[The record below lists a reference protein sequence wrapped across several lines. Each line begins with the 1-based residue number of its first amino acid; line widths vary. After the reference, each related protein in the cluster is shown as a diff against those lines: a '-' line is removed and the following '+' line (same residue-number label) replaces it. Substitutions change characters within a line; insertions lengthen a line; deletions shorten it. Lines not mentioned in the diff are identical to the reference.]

1 MMETRTQE
9 ASMFLFP
16 SRRALLTGAASLL
29 AAPALAPTVF
39 TRAALAQAGWPD
51 RPIRWIVNFPPGGAA
66 DTLSR
71 ILAASIGNKFG
82 QPIVVENR
90 PGAGGALGA
99 DILAKAPGDRHLVM
113 MSSAASHGIG
123 PVLYRNTPYDALRD
137 FTHIRLVGTFP
148 SVLAVNL
155 DFPARTVAEFIAQVK
170 ARPGLVT
177 YGSGGNGTLNH
188 LVGQVLAREAGVDL
202 VHVPYR
208 GSAAAL
214 TDTISGQIPAIM
226 ESLPIA
232 LPHLRGGRLR
242 PLATSEAT
250 RSASLAEVPTFI
262 EAGFPGVVAT
272 NWFGF
277 SAPAGVP
284 AEIVARWNTEIGTAL
299 ADPGVIERFG
309 AIGVV
314 PGTMGP
320 EQYTALIRAELDRW
334 REVIRAG
341 NILAD

>member
-1 MMETRTQE
+1 MSL
-9 ASMFLFP
+9 APLH
-16 SRRALLTGAASLL
+16 RRAMLFGATSVL
-29 AAPALAPTVF
+29 AAPALAQT
-39 TRAALAQAGWPD
+39 GWPD

-71 ILAASIGNKFG
+71 ILAGSIGNRLG
-82 QPIVVENR
+82 QPVVVENR

-113 MSSAASHGIG
+113 VSSAASHGIG

-155 DFPARTVAEFIAQVK
+155 DFPARTVAEFVEQVK
-170 ARPGLVT
+170 ARPGQVT

-188 LVGQVLAREAGVDL
+188 LIGQLLARAAGVEI

-242 PLATSEAT
+242 PLATSEE
-250 RSASLAEVPTFI
+250 RRPASLPDVPTFI
-262 EAGFPGVVAT
+262 EAGFPAAAAT

-284 AEIVARWNTEIGTAL
+284 AEIIARWNTEIGTAL
-299 ADPGVIERFG
+299 ADPGVIERFAG
-309 AIGVV
+309 IGVV

-320 EQYTALIRAELDRW
+320 EQYTALIRGELDRW
-334 REVIRAG
+334 REVIRTG
-341 NILAD
+341 NIVAD

>member
-1 MMETRTQE
+1 M
-9 ASMFLFP
+9 LLPP
-16 SRRALLTGAASLL
+16 SRRALLTGAAAFL
-29 AAPALAPTVF
+29 AAPALAPS
-39 TRAALAQAGWPD
+39 AIAQAGWPD

-71 ILAASIGNKFG
+71 ILAAHIGNRLG
-82 QPIVVENR
+82 QPVVVENR

-99 DILAKAPGDRHLVM
+99 DILAKAPGDRHVVM

-155 DFPARTVAEFIAQVK
+155 DFPARNLAEFVALAK
-170 ARPGLVT
+170 ARPGQVT

-188 LVGQVLAREAGVDL
+188 LIGQVLAREAGIEL
-202 VHVPYR
+202 THVPYR

-250 RSASLAEVPTFI
+250 RPASLADVPTFI
-262 EAGFPGVVAT
+262 EAGLPGVTAT

-284 AEIVARWNTEIGTAL
+284 AEIVARWNSEIGAAL
-299 ADPGVIERFG
+299 TDPGVIERFA

-320 EQYTALIRAELDRW
+320 AEYTALIRGELDRW
-334 REVIRAG
+334 REVIRLG
-341 NILAD
+341 NIVVD